1 MPKVGRGEGSLR
13 SEGLA
18 AANAPSP
25 IEVTELGIMSV
36 AGTAPLNPYIPIVVT
51 ELGIVRDVIGCP

>member
-18 AANAPSP
+18 AAKAPSP
-25 IEVTELGIMSV
+25 IDVTELGIMSV
-36 AGTAPLNPYIPIVVT
+36 AGTAPLNA
-51 ELGIVRDVIGCP
+51 